1 MCDKFIASLKKL
13 GVKNGDILYI
23 SSDFT
28 LFLADLADT
37 YGIENINY
45 ELNTLID
52 NLQELVGNNGTILF
66 TALANGDC
74 NFIVKVG
81 SNEVH
86 YRYHIEGFGMH

>member
-37 YGIENINY
+37 
-45 ELNTLID
+45 
-52 NLQELVGNNGTILF
+52 
-66 TALANGDC
+66 
-74 NFIVKVG
+74 
-81 SNEVH
+81 
-86 YRYHIEGFGMH
+86 

>member
-45 ELNTLID
+45 QLNTLID

-66 TALANGDC
+66 PIFSWEFNKG
-74 NFIVKVG
+74 KVFDIK
-81 SNEVH
+81 NIAT
-86 YRYHIEGFGMH
+86 Y

>member
-1 MCDKFIASLKKL
+1 MNWGLH
-13 GVKNGDILYI
+13 NNEDICN
-23 SSDFT
+23 
-28 LFLADLADT
+28 
-37 YGIENINY
+37 IE
-45 ELNTLID
+45 
-52 NLQELVGNNGTILF
+52 VNNGTILF